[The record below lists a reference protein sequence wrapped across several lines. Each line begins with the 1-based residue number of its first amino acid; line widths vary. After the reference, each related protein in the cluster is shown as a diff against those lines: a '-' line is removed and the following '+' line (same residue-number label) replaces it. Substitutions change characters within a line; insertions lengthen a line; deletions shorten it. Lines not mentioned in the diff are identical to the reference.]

1 MDPKKQEKQW
11 LLNEKYQG
19 IESPEF
25 FEDFKKLES
34 GTPLAYLIGNIPF
47 LGITVDLEYKPLIP
61 RPETEFWVNYC
72 IEKYIPLEA
81 NISILD
87 IYSGSGCI
95 GLGIAKKRPNTKI
108 LCSDIKKENIVQIQK
123 NIVLNGISEKQVS
136 VIQSDILKNI
146 SMQKFDII
154 FANPPYISEQR
165 KDTVDDSVLLYEDHH
180 ALFAEDDGL
189 FHIKNLIEKI
199 PFFLKDNGYMF
210 IEFDPWQKKLIESY
224 IQEKEICLEFLQ
236 DQYQKNR
243 VLIIQNKKLA

>member
-1 MDPKKQEKQW
+1 MDSKKQEKQW

-72 IEKYIPLEA
+72 IEKYIPLEV

-123 NIVLNGISEKQVS
+123 NIVFNGISEKQVS
-136 VIQSDILKNI
+136 VIQSDIFKNI

-210 IEFDPWQKKLIESY
+210 IEFDPWQKDLIESY
-224 IQEKEICLEFLQ
+224 TQEKKLYFEFLQ

>member
-1 MDPKKQEKQW
+1 MNSKKQEKQW

-19 IESPEF
+19 IEGPEF

-34 GTPLAYLIGNIPF
+34 GIPLAYLIGNIPF
-47 LGITVDLEYKPLIP
+47 LGIIVDLEYKPLIP
-61 RPETEFWVNYC
+61 RPETEFWAHYC
-72 IEKYIPLEA
+72 TQKYIPLEA

-108 LCSDIKKENIVQIQK
+108 LCSDIKKENLLQIHK
-123 NIVLNGISEKQVS
+123 NITLNGISEKQVS
-136 VIQSDILKNI
+136 VIQSDVFENI
-146 SMQKFDII
+146 PEQKFDMI
-154 FANPPYISEQR
+154 FANPPYISEER
-165 KDTVDDSVLLYEDHH
+165 KNTVDDSVLLHEDHL

-189 FHIKNLIEKI
+189 LHIKNLIEKI
-199 PFFLKDNGYMF
+199 PSFLKDNGYMF
-210 IEFDPWQKKLIESY
+210 IEFDPWQKDLIETY
-224 IQEKEICLEFLQ
+224 MQKKKIYFEFLQ